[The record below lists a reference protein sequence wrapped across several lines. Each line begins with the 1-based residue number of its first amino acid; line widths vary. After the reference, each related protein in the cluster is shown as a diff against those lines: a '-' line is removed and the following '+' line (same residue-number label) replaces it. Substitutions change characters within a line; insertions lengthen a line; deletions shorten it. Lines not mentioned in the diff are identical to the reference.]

1 MKLFIFFFT
10 FLVLL
15 SCQQSKKDLYGINTI
30 LKEVHPG
37 KKLLEEK
44 CYVCHSPNA
53 SHDNRLAPPMI
64 AVKKHYISKNTT
76 KEAFIEAMQN
86 WVENP
91 NKENA
96 KMYGAVNR
104 FGVMPKLEF
113 SEETIKKISDYMFD
127 YDIDQ
132 PEWFEE
138 HYQEQQGKGM
148 GQSKGRGKQ
157 MQQGSVNIESLPYG
171 DKGVKYALS
180 TKAVL
185 GKNLI
190 GKIQEE
196 GTLKA
201 LKFCNEKAYPLTD
214 SMSVKLN
221 ASIKR
226 VSDKPRNI
234 KNKANLEELKFI
246 DKFKKDASS
255 NIESEPIVVE
265 TSENV
270 NVYYP
275 IKTNSMCLQ
284 CHGTPKKQVSENTLL
299 EITKLY
305 PKDKALG
312 YDINQVRGIWNVSFL
327 K

>member
-1 MKLFIFFFT
+1 
-10 FLVLL
+10 
-15 SCQQSKKDLYGINTI
+15 
-30 LKEVHPG
+30 
-37 KKLLEEK
+37 
-44 CYVCHSPNA
+44 
-53 SHDNRLAPPMI
+53 MI

-86 WVENP
+86 WVKNP

-96 KMYGAVNR
+96 KMYGALNR

-113 SEETIKKISDYMFD
+113 SEETIKQISDYMFD

-132 PEWFEE
+132 PDWFEE
-138 HYQEQQGKGM
+138 HFQEMQGQGKGM
-148 GQSKGRGKQ
+148 GRGKQ
-157 MQQGSVNIESLPYG
+157 IQQGSVNIDSLTYG
-171 DKGVKYALS
+171 QRGVKYALS

-190 GKIQEE
+190 GKIQAE
-196 GTLKA
+196 GTAAA

-214 SMSVKLN
+214 SMSVKLK

-234 KNKANLEELKFI
+234 KNKANIEELKFI

-265 TSENV
+265 TSEKV

-284 CHGTPKKQVSENTLL
+284 CHGKPNTEVKLKTL
-299 EITKLY
+299 SKLNELY
-305 PKDKALG
+305 PQDKAMG
-312 YDINQVRGIWNVSFL
+312 YNLNEVRGVWSVSFI

>member
-1 MKLFIFFFT
+1 MKPFLIFFA
-10 FLVLL
+10 FLAIL
-15 SCQQSKKDLYGINTI
+15 SCQQSKKTPYSLNNTQ
-30 LKEVHPG
+30 KEVHPG

-86 WVENP
+86 WIKNP

-113 SEETIKKISDYMFD
+113 SEETIKQISDYMYD
-127 YDIDQ
+127 YDIEQ

-138 HYQEQQGKGM
+138 HFKEQQGKGKGM
-148 GQSKGRGKQ
+148 GRGKQ
-157 MQQGSVNIESLPYG
+157 IQQGSVNIESLSYG
-171 DKGVKYALS
+171 QRGVQYALS

-190 GKIQEE
+190 GKIQEK
-196 GTLKA
+196 GTVEA
-201 LKFCNEKAYPLTD
+201 LTFCNDKAYFLTD
-214 SMSVKLN
+214 SMSVVHK
-221 ASIKR
+221 AIIKR

-234 KNKANLEELKFI
+234 DNKASKKEMEYIEAFKNDIINNKEI
-246 DKFKKDASS
+246 D
-255 NIESEPIVVE
+255 PIVEESGAV
-265 TSENV
+265 V
-270 NVYYP
+270 QVFYP
-275 IKTNSMCLQ
+275 IEINAICLQ
-284 CHGTPKKQVSENTLL
+284 CHGKPNTEVKLKTL
-299 EITKLY
+299 SRINELY
-305 PKDKALG
+305 PHDEAVG
-312 YDINQVRGIWNVSFL
+312 YSLDELRGIWSVSFI